1 MLTADRWRYILE
13 QLDVKGSVLV
23 SDLVESLE
31 VSESTIR
38 RDLSQLE
45 SKKLLVRVHG
55 GAESY
60 FETASEPK
68 FQDKIIKHTQAKQ
81 QIASYATDLINDF
94 EAIYIDAGT
103 TTLAMVPYL
112 KKKKGLKIITNGIQQ
127 AHELGALDF
136 ELVILGGILKSGTQA
151 VIGTQALQQLSQ
163 YHFDKAFVG
172 INGISLNGGLTTPDI
187 QEAVIKQTA
196 IHQSRQPYILADESK
211 FNKTSFVKVEEIDRV
226 TIITDSLSPE
236 IRKQY
241 QDKVNIKEAST

>member
-13 QLDVKGSVLV
+13 QLDIKGSVLV
-23 SDLVESLE
+23 SDLVEELD

-45 SKKLLVRVHG
+45 QKKLLVRVHG

-68 FQDKIIKHTQAKQ
+68 FKDKIIENTEAKQ
-81 QIASYATDLINDF
+81 QIASHAANLINDF

-103 TTLAMVPYL
+103 TTLALIPYL
-112 KKKKGLKIITNGIQQ
+112 KNKKGLKIITNGIQQ
-127 AHELGALDF
+127 AHELGVLDF

-151 VIGTQALQQLSQ
+151 VVGTQALQQLSQ
-163 YHFDKAFVG
+163 YHFDKSFIG
-172 INGISLNGGLTTPDI
+172 INGISLSGGLTTPDI

-196 IHQSRQPYILADESK
+196 IYQSRQPFVLADETK

-226 TIITDSLSPE
+226 TIITNSLSPE
-236 IRKQY
+236 IRRQY
-241 QDKVNIKEAST
+241 QEKVNIKEAIK